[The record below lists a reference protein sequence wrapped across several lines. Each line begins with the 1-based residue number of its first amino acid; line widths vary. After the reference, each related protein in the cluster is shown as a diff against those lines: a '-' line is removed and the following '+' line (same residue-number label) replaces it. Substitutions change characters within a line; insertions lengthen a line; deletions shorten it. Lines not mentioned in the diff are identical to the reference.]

1 MTPVRFFTVCCGALL
16 AAACTKDAT
25 FTEPLA
31 PRAAIHF
38 VNAVPDTNQQDI
50 HLVDIASNAGLY
62 NAPFRSSNM
71 FYQGIESGAHHFRA
85 FEDSTD
91 IVVASTIL
99 ADTSLTM
106 TANVSYTLI
115 HAGFL
120 RTAQVPA
127 HQIWLIPDSPPTPA
141 AGQIAVRII
150 HAGAALGNIDVNVVK
165 HAVNPATVDSLPD
178 TPMVGNVAYGDVGT
192 YVSLPWDSL
201 TTDSARV
208 VVTAAGTKTVAFT
221 LLLPLGVAGNSTS
234 NPIAGARVAGSVMTA
249 VVVPA
254 SVGGS
259 HAPQGGLF
267 TAPNAVILVDRRP
280 PNTAP

>member
-1 MTPVRFFTVCCGALL
+1 MTPVRLITLCCGALL
-16 AAACTKDAT
+16 AVACTKTAT
-25 FTEPLA
+25 FTEPLG

-62 NAPFRSSNM
+62 NAPFRASNM
-71 FYQGIESGAHHFRA
+71 FYQGIEAGGHHFRA

-91 IVVASTIL
+91 VVVASTIL
-99 ADTSLTM
+99 ADTTLTIA
-106 TANVSYTLI
+106 ANASYTLI
-115 HAGFL
+115 HAGYL
-120 RTAQVPA
+120 RTGQVPA
-127 HQIWLIPDSPPTPA
+127 HQLWFIPDTPPTPA

-150 HAGAALGNIDVNVVK
+150 HAGAGMGNIDVNVVK
-165 HAVNPATVDSLPD
+165 HAVNPVTADSLPD
-178 TPMVGNVAYGDVGT
+178 TPMFSNLAYGTAGA
-192 YVSLPWDSL
+192 YVSMPWDSL

-208 VVTAAGTKTVAFT
+208 VVTATGTKTVTFT
-221 LLLPLGVAGNSTS
+221 LLLPLGIAGTSTS

-254 SVGGS
+254 SVAGS

-267 TAPNAVILVDRRP
+267 ANPNAVILVDRRP